1 MRAWQMQEAKA
12 HLSEL
17 VKQAQNQGPQEIT
30 MHGRPTAVVVSR
42 ETFDRLSQAG
52 ESLVSFMRKS
62 PLHGLD
68 EIEFERDASLTRSIA
83 L

>member
-17 VKQAQNQGPQEIT
+17 VKQAQSQGPQKIT
-30 MHGRPTAVVVSR
+30 MDGRPAAVVVWG

-52 ESLVSFMRKS
+52 ESLVAFMRNS
-62 PLHGLD
+62 PLHDLD
-68 EIEFERDASLTRSIA
+68 EIEFERDRSLTREMA

>member
-17 VKQAQNQGPQEIT
+17 VKQAQSQGPQEIT
-30 MHGRPTAVVVSR
+30 MHGRPAAVVVSR

-52 ESLVSFMRKS
+52 ESLVAFMRNS
-62 PLHGLD
+62 PLHDLD
-68 EIEFERDASLTRSIA
+68 EIEFERDRSLTREMA

>member
-17 VKQAQNQGPQEIT
+17 VKQAQSQGPQEIT

-42 ETFDRLSQAG
+42 ETFDRLSQSG
-52 ESLVSFMRKS
+52 ESLLSFMQKS
-62 PLHGLD
+62 PLYGLD
-68 EIEFERDASLTRSIA
+68 EIEFERDTSLTRSFA